1 MTQTSRDSTERRRLL
16 TQLSIAGVGVLLS
29 IVLHFVVPFSS
40 ARSLPQGDGWQF
52 VWMHFVQ
59 SYFMEVVV
67 FLGMVLFAIYRRGPR
82 GWIFALV
89 AGGLVPELL
98 VFHWMK

>member
-1 MTQTSRDSTERRRLL
+1 MTESFPDSNERLRLL
-16 TQLSIAGVGVLLS
+16 TQLPIAGVGVLLS
-29 IVLHFVVPFSS
+29 VVLHFVVPFSS
-40 ARSLPQGDGWQF
+40 ARSVPQGEGWQF
-52 VWMHFVQ
+52 VWMHCVQ

-67 FLGMVLFAIYRRGPR
+67 FVGMVLLAIYRRGPR

-89 AGGLVPELL
+89 AGGMVPELL